1 MYFYIF
7 LNVFDS
13 RGRHHHTSKV
23 SESDF
28 EGLAPGHSLPILLTL
43 NDGHPSEYDDSR
55 PNERSDDF
63 WICSDCVGFVSDL
76 EWNHQTNNLN
86 DQLQNIQIL
95 DNFRL
100 WNSLWRCTWRLKP
113 IIYKF
118 IRLIQVHQTIT
129 VANDRFWL

>member
-1 MYFYIF
+1 MCLIPEGAII
-7 LNVFDS
+7 D
-13 RGRHHHTSKV
+13 TSKV
-23 SESDF
+23 SDSDF

-95 DNFRL
+95 DNFKGG
-100 WNSLWRCTWRLKP
+100 WSVKHQWRKDP
-113 IIYKF
+113 ADVIHEF
-118 IRLIQVHQTIT
+118 IQLSNWQLTDFDS
-129 VANDRFWL
+129 NWP